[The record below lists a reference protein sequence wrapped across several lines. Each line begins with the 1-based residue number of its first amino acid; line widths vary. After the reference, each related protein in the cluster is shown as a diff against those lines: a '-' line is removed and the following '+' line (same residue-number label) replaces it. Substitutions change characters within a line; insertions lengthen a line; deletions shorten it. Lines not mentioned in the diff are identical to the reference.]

1 MLMQLLQR
9 DRTRLSV
16 TKLHAARWFPEF
28 TLLLWVLPL
37 ILMQSQ
43 QQSLLP
49 HDEGIY
55 ATQARAIWQTGDWLA
70 PQWGEVVQ
78 FDRTIGIQWLIA
90 LCYGL
95 FGVSEGSVRLPSQI
109 AFVLSV
115 LLLYRIGLIIS
126 KRRPFAWLGAA
137 IFALMPVSVQYARLG
152 TQDSVLV
159 CLELLGIGAMLAA
172 EQSSTASSVST
183 VKARPSPY
191 LLLTGATL
199 GWGFMIKGF
208 MIIPAA
214 IALLP
219 YLVGQQRRHH
229 HLGNPWLYAGLV
241 VGCLP
246 VVGWIWAATQ
256 QYGMLPIDGL
266 FGKLLHLRQ
275 QTYQGAGP
283 FYYWWNIPANGFPWV
298 LLGLAGLVVGL
309 TNPVYRQ
316 QLQPY
321 RLLVFG
327 FPLLL
332 LIELNLF
339 GTKTHYYPL
348 QLLPWFALLAAIAL
362 ERFLQG
368 YPQRRSRG
376 LAIVSYSL
384 GSVGIILVLLTG
396 AALLQQLP
404 LPAGI
409 HARNLGA
416 IASVML
422 VLGLGWI
429 GLLGIWVMRRPLH
442 QWLIGLLLP
451 PWLALGLLGLTGV
464 WGNYNSTLKT
474 FLQQPPIQQVLQHQ
488 TIDFIVQPE
497 PLSRRG
503 RKQYLLLSFYT
514 PHVGRYGS
522 QWRPTAAAWVDPNLA
537 QQMPAGYQT
546 IGEFDGWRLVVQQQ
560 PTGPAALN

>member
-1 MLMQLLQR
+1 MA
-9 DRTRLSV
+9 
-16 TKLHAARWFPEF
+16 KLHAARWFPEL

-37 ILMQSQ
+37 MLMQSQ
-43 QQSLLP
+43 QQSLMP

-70 PQWGEVVQ
+70 PQWGDVVQ

-95 FGVSEGSVRLPSQI
+95 FGVSEASVRLPSQM

-115 LLLYRIGLIIS
+115 LLLYRIGLIIG
-126 KRRPFAWLGAA
+126 KRRRFAWLGAA
-137 IFALMPVSVQYARLG
+137 ILAVMPISVQYARLG

-159 CLELLGIGAMLAA
+159 SLELLGIWAMLAA
-172 EQSSTASSVST
+172 ERLSPAQ
-183 VKARPSPY
+183 ARPSPY
-191 LLLTGATL
+191 LLLTGASL
-199 GWGFMIKGF
+199 GWGFLIKGF
-208 MIIPAA
+208 MIVPAA

-219 YLVGQQRRHH
+219 YLVGQQRRHR
-229 HLGNPWLYAGLV
+229 HLSNPWLYVGLV
-241 VGCLP
+241 MGCLP
-246 VVGWIWAATQ
+246 VVGWIGAATQ
-256 QYGMLPIDGL
+256 QYGLLPIEGL

-298 LLGLAGLVVGL
+298 LLGVAGLVVGL
-309 TNPVYRQ
+309 RDPVYRQ
-316 QLQPY
+316 RLQPY
-321 RLLVFG
+321 RLLILG
-327 FPLLL
+327 FPVIL

-348 QLLPWFALLAAIAL
+348 QLLPWLALLAAIAL
-362 ERFLQG
+362 EHCLQG

-376 LAIVSYSL
+376 LAILSYGL
-384 GSVGIILVLLTG
+384 GSLGIILVLLTG
-396 AALLQQLP
+396 AALLRTLP

-409 HARNLGA
+409 TPRNLLA
-416 IASVML
+416 IASVMI
-422 VLGLGWI
+422 VLGLGWS
-429 GLLGIWVMRRPLH
+429 GLLGLWMLRRPIQ

-464 WGNYNSTLKT
+464 WGNYNATLKT
-474 FLQQPPIQQVLQHQ
+474 FLQQPPIQQVLQHR

-497 PLSRRG
+497 PLTRKG

-514 PHVGRYGS
+514 PQVGSYGA

-537 QQMPAGYQT
+537 QQLPTGYQT
-546 IGEFDGWRLVVQQQ
+546 IGEFEGWRLVVQDQ
-560 PTGPAALN
+560 PSGPKP